1 MGRIN
6 RKNLVLLFLGVLV
19 LALFINLPN
28 TSSIYMVRVLNMTMI
43 TYLAV
48 LSLYVVFGMAGQ
60 SSFAQCG
67 LMGIGAYITANVSTR
82 WGYLP
87 ILGMAASML
96 GTALFAFIIG
106 FALFRLRRFY
116 FSFSTIALMTILNGI
131 FANWTK
137 GTGGPVGM
145 GNLVQFSVGNFIF
158 NTEAKY
164 YYLIL
169 GFSIAASI
177 IIWKLFRSPLGRSFM
192 AVRDNETAASCM
204 GVNILLTKNIAF
216 AISGLL
222 CGLAGSLFAFL
233 SGYISATSF
242 ALPQSQLYLVVIMI
256 GGSSSPIGAL
266 IGSILIN
273 LLPEWLR
280 FLKDYMMLIYGV
292 GIMGLMIVLPE
303 GLVGGGKDLYAK
315 LIKWK
320 RSRADAEQGL

>member
-1 MGRIN
+1 MIA
-6 RKNLVLLFLGVLV
+6 
-19 LALFINLPN
+19 LAFTLIIDFPQI
-28 TSSIYMVRVLNMTMI
+28 SSIYMIRVLNMTMI

-67 LMGIGAYITANVSTR
+67 LMGIGAYITANMCTR
-82 WGYLP
+82 WGFSP
-87 ILGMAASML
+87 IFGMIMSML

-106 FALFRLRRFY
+106 FALFRLKRFY

-145 GNLVQFSVGNFIF
+145 GNLVQFSVGGFVF
-158 NTEAKY
+158 DTEAKY
-164 YYLIL
+164 FYLII

-192 AVRDNETAASCM
+192 AVRDNEIAASCM
-204 GVNILLTKNIAF
+204 GINNLLTKNIAF
-216 AISGLL
+216 AISGIL

-292 GIMGLMIVLPE
+292 GIMGLMVVLPE

-315 LIKWK
+315 YIKRK
-320 RSRADAEQGL
+320 RSRVDAEQGL

>member
-1 MGRIN
+1 MRILKI
-6 RKNLVLLFLGVLV
+6 KNLIILFLIA
-19 LALFINLPN
+19 LAFALIINFPHI
-28 TSSIYMVRVLNMTMI
+28 SSIYMIRVLNMTMI

-67 LMGIGAYITANVSTR
+67 LMGIGAYITANMCTR
-82 WGYLP
+82 WGFSP
-87 ILGMAASML
+87 IFGMIMSML

-106 FALFRLRRFY
+106 FALFRLKRFY

-145 GNLVQFSVGNFIF
+145 GNLVQFSVGGFVF
-158 NTEAKY
+158 DTEAKY
-164 YYLIL
+164 FYLII

-192 AVRDNETAASCM
+192 AVRDNEIAASCM
-204 GVNILLTKNIAF
+204 GINNLLTKNIAF
-216 AISGLL
+216 AISGIL

-292 GIMGLMIVLPE
+292 GIMG
-303 GLVGGGKDLYAK
+303 
-315 LIKWK
+315 
-320 RSRADAEQGL
+320 

>member
-1 MGRIN
+1 MKN
-6 RKNLVLLFLGVLV
+6 LKRKNLILIFLAVLV
-19 LALFINLPN
+19 LALLINLPHI
-28 TSSIYMVRVLNMTMI
+28 SSTYMVRVFNMTMI

-67 LMGIGAYITANVSTR
+67 LMGIGAYITANMSTK
-82 WGYLP
+82 WGFSP
-87 ILGMAASML
+87 IIGMFTSML

-106 FALFRLRRFY
+106 FALFRLKRFY

-131 FANWTK
+131 FANWVK
-137 GTGGPVGM
+137 GTGGSMGM
-145 GNLVQFSVGNFIF
+145 GNLVQFSIFGYVF
-158 NTEAKY
+158 NTEIKY
-164 YYLIL
+164 FYLII
-169 GFSIAASI
+169 GFSIVATI

-204 GVNILLTKNIAF
+204 GINSLLTKNIAF

-222 CGLAGSLFAFL
+222 CGLSGSLFAFL

-280 FLKDYMMLIYGV
+280 FLKDYMMLIYGI
-292 GIMGLMIVLPE
+292 GIMGLMVVLPE
-303 GLVGGGKDLYAK
+303 GVVGGGKDLYAK
-315 LIKWK
+315 YIKRK
-320 RSRADAEQGL
+320 RNRINAK

>member
-1 MGRIN
+1 M
-6 RKNLVLLFLGVLV
+6 
-19 LALFINLPN
+19 
-28 TSSIYMVRVLNMTMI
+28 
-43 TYLAV
+43 
-48 LSLYVVFGMAGQ
+48 
-60 SSFAQCG
+60 
-67 LMGIGAYITANVSTR
+67 
-82 WGYLP
+82 
-87 ILGMAASML
+87 SML

-106 FALFRLRRFY
+106 FALFRLKRFY

-145 GNLVQFSVGNFIF
+145 GNLVQFSVGGFVF
-158 NTEAKY
+158 DTEAKY
-164 YYLIL
+164 FYLII

-192 AVRDNETAASCM
+192 AVRDNEIAASCM
-204 GVNILLTKNIAF
+204 GINNLLTKNIAF
-216 AISGLL
+216 AISGIL

-292 GIMGLMIVLPE
+292 GIMGLMVVLPE

-315 LIKWK
+315 YIKRK
-320 RSRADAEQGL
+320 RSRVDAEQGL